1 MTVILVDLQKQSWTM
16 EEGKIVR
23 WVKKQGDRVEKG
35 DELLEIE
42 TEKATAAIE
51 SPANGL
57 IRKILAI
64 EGETVNVGSV
74 LAIIAE
80 ADENIAQALAGI
92 PSPIPN
98 SVNVPS

>member
-23 WVKKQGDRVEKG
+23 WLKRQGDRVEKG

-51 SPANGL
+51 SPCSS
-57 IRKILAI
+57 RSF
-64 EGETVNVGSV
+64 TGSS
-74 LAIIAE
+74 LRSTA
-80 ADENIAQALAGI
+80 
-92 PSPIPN
+92 
-98 SVNVPS
+98 